1 MAEIVKEVSEQLK
14 EILPAL
20 IGAKNILGDAA
31 EDHKLVKDLADQIKN
46 LQASVIDMG
55 KNVVELGKRKIY
67 VKSSGMSDEAKI
79 DFAKWIIACYKFR
92 KTGSAD
98 YHKTMKEMVDKYR
111 AEGKGSLQEGTDSE
125 GGYLV
130 PDMFRDQIWR
140 TAEQASVV
148 MRLATKVPLTP
159 GYKLPII
166 SLSSSVTVDWVDEEG
181 TITESDPVF
190 AKSTVSAKKLAA
202 YSVISNELLEDE
214 EVGLSDLLIQLFGE
228 AVGAKIDNV
237 GLQANGPVFMGVLR
251 TSGVNLVTMT
261 GGLGKFSEITA
272 DYLSDAISL
281 IKAPNLAGAKFFFHR
296 TILNHIRKLKDTT
309 NQYIWAPPVQG
320 EPGTIWGYP
329 YEVCEQM
336 PSNSDSAVN
345 TPFIFFGNLK
355 NYLVGTKG
363 EMTVK
368 ISDIPKIL
376 TDQSII
382 VIRKR
387 IAMAAGLAE
396 AFAVI
401 KTANVDS

>member
-1 MAEIVKEVSEQLK
+1 MEIKEVSEQLK

-20 IGAKNILGDAA
+20 IGAKTILGDAA
-31 EDHKLVKDLADQIKN
+31 EDHKLVKDLAAQIQN

-55 KNVVELGKRKIY
+55 KNVVELGKKKIY
-67 VKSSGMSDEAKI
+67 VKGTGMSDEAKL
-79 DFAKWIIACYKFR
+79 DFAKWIIACYKHQKSPSSDSQ
-92 KTGSAD
+92 KTL
-98 YHKTMKEMVDKYR
+98 KEMVDKYR
-111 AEGKGSLQEGTDSE
+111 IEGKTALQEGTDAA

-140 TAEQASVV
+140 TVEQASVV
-148 MRLATKVPLTP
+148 MRLGTKVPLTP

-166 SLSSSVTVDWVDEEG
+166 SLSSGVTVDWVDEEG

-190 AKSTVSAKKLAA
+190 AKNTVNAKKLAA
-202 YSVISNELLEDE
+202 YSKISNELLEDE
-214 EVGLSDLLIQLFGE
+214 EVGLADLLIQLFGE
-228 AVGAKIDNV
+228 AVGTKIDNV

-281 IKAPNLAGAKFFFHR
+281 IKAPNLAGAKFFMHR

-309 NQYIWAPPVQG
+309 NNYIWAPPVQG

-345 TPFIFFGNLK
+345 TPFIFFGNMK
-355 NYLVGTKG
+355 NYLIGTKG
-363 EMTVK
+363 EMTIK
-368 ISDIPKIL
+368 ISDIPNVL
-376 TDQSII
+376 TDQTIV

-387 IAMAAGLAE
+387 IAMAAGLPE